1 MSHCGVILH
10 LLYCVDIVRAQPC
23 GSDGEPANRTRAED
37 LADMVEYMHGGAD
50 TALGAM
56 RVQEGHPAPYAV
68 KWFELGNE
76 EYNSDFTAQVEA
88 MEARAVSLGLTGDK
102 ALHYIWGGPPSSFHR
117 PGAYGPNATDA
128 EKVRLSSVCVWF
140 EF

>member
-1 MSHCGVILH
+1 
-10 LLYCVDIVRAQPC
+10 
-23 GSDGEPANRTRAED
+23 
-37 LADMVEYMHGGAD
+37 MVEYMHGGAD
-50 TALGAM
+50 TTLGAM
-56 RVQEGHPAPYAV
+56 RMQADGHPAPYAV

-128 EKVRLSSVCVWF
+128 EKVRLSSVWF
-140 EF
+140 